1 MISSFYI
8 SKKTKEVFVWPHG
21 HMKNSLVL
29 NRLQSYR
36 FFLNPPKDYFGYS
49 EFCYILIEFEIFT
62 FISHKNPNFRKAEN
76 SNHQSFVASFSNRL

>member
-36 FFLNPPKDYFGYS
+36 FFLNPPKDQFGYS
-49 EFCYILIEFEIFT
+49 DIRNFAIF
-62 FISHKNPNFRKAEN
+62 
-76 SNHQSFVASFSNRL
+76 